1 MEENKKTDE
10 VLKEIYASL
19 TDEQKKKAKKCKTL
33 DDFLAFAEKEGVE
46 LPDEVLDDI
55 AGGVQAGLITEGGS
69 GEFGPKKKEKTE
81 QKRPT
86 WF

>member
-1 MEENKKTDE
+1 MENKKTNDKFKT
-10 VLKEIYASL
+10 VWDSL
-19 TDEQKKKAKKCKTL
+19 TDEQKARAKNCKTV
-33 DDFLAFAEKEGVE
+33 DDLLAFAKNEKIE

-55 AGGVQAGLITEGGS
+55 AGGVQAGLVTKGGS
-69 GEFGPKKKEKTE
+69 GEFGPKKKEITK